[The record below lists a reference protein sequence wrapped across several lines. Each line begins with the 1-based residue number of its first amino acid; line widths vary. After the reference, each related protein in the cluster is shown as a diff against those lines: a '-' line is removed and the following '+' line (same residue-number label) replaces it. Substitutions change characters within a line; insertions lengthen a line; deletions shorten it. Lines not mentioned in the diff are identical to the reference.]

1 MIRRIAWG
9 LLAIALT
16 AAAIAETPIQVRR
29 GTSAQWA
36 ESARVMLP
44 GEPGWDTT
52 TGEMRFGDG
61 NHTWADLPPLSAAHD
76 EVTLG
81 GTLDYLT
88 LSGQQISRGAID
100 LASDTTGTLAIAS
113 GGTGGTTAAAARAAG
128 YAEGSAAVEAS
139 RLLKEPEIAGRVQA
153 HLAARAAKSSVTLA
167 TITAS
172 LLEMSE
178 GRTLATV
185 GVSEGTPIMGEPKHS
200 DRLKATELLARLHGL
215 DRHQVD
221 LAIVPAS
228 AEALRRA
235 AEARERVEAAER
247 ELTGEA
253 EG

>member
-1 MIRRIAWG
+1 MSVKKPSKGKASAKR
-9 LLAIALT
+9 LL
-16 AAAIAETPIQVRR
+16 
-29 GTSAQWA
+29 G
-36 ESARVMLP
+36 SARQTAQPVDRARLAVKRR
-44 GEPGWDTT
+44 EAFV
-52 TGEMRFGDG
+52 E
-61 NHTWADLPPLSAAHD
+61 AY
-76 EVTLG
+76 LG
-81 GTLDYLT
+81 PCAMNG
-88 LSGQQISRGAID
+88 
-100 LASDTTGTLAIAS
+100 
-113 GGTGGTTAAAARAAG
+113 AAAARAAG
-128 YAEGSAAVEAS
+128 YAVASADVEAA
-139 RLLKEPEIAGRVQA
+139 RLLKEPEVAARVEA

-247 ELTGEA
+247 ELTGEV
-253 EG
+253 E

>member
-1 MIRRIAWG
+1 MTRR
-9 LLAIALT
+9 
-16 AAAIAETPIQVRR
+16 
-29 GTSAQWA
+29 
-36 ESARVMLP
+36 LP
-44 GEPGWDTT
+44 TNAKRKPPGKK
-52 TGEMRFGDG
+52 TG
-61 NHTWADLPPLSAAHD
+61 
-76 EVTLG
+76 
-81 GTLDYLT
+81 
-88 LSGQQISRGAID
+88 
-100 LASDTTGTLAIAS
+100 ASDRR
-113 GGTGGTTAAAARAAG
+113 AAFAVAYMGDAKMNATEAARLAG
-128 YAEGSAAVEAS
+128 YAPKHAAREGS
-139 RLLKEPEIAGRVQA
+139 RLMKDPIVSAEIDRVK
-153 HLAARAAKSSVTLA
+153 AARAAKSSVTLA